1 MNPRTARHCA
11 AGPRCP
17 APRDP
22 ATAVSTTHP
31 SDEAIVNY
39 CCQIRVSGPQDLE
52 RDAGTA
58 PFVAVRRNHVVPSR
72 PLVYL

>member
-1 MNPRTARHCA
+1 R
-11 AGPRCP
+11 
-17 APRDP
+17 RDP
-22 ATAVSTTHP
+22 ATAVPTTNP

-72 PLVYL
+72 PLVYLSQQHDAALVDCL

>member
-1 MNPRTARHCA
+1 
-11 AGPRCP
+11 
-17 APRDP
+17 
-22 ATAVSTTHP
+22 
-31 SDEAIVNY
+31 VNY

-72 PLVYL
+72 PLVYLSRLYDGGVVVCFVLCGWDVWCGKKMWKN